1 MANSIFARL
10 RRGFAPSSLLAR
22 TNITLGV
29 SALLIAAIATFALY
43 EFVIDPISQQSA
55 DDEAAL
61 LVLSA
66 QTWVE
71 LPRMHGLIL
80 SWKWQKAMISL

>member
-1 MANSIFARL
+1 MAEPIQQ
-10 RRGFAPSSLLAR
+10 RGPTTLLAR
-22 TNITLGV
+22 TNLILGIG
-29 SALLIAAIATFALY
+29 ALLIVTIATLALY
-43 EFVIDPISQQSA
+43 VFVIDPITEQSA

-71 LPRMHGLIL
+71 LPPA
-80 SWKWQKAMISL
+80 W